1 MWIEYRYEDGSTWQ
15 GCPDDQTHELKIWA
29 HEKEG
34 FSWRVVTADVDAN
47 TPEGWSATL
56 DDAKRH
62 AETAYME
69 WYGYSCLV
77 GELEVS
83 LQALKEENAMLRDTN
98 RELREARTLDNDEAA
113 RLYDFARNKGEAL
126 ERQAVVAWLR
136 GRNFL
141 KWEADAIE
149 RGEHRREEGA

>member
-1 MWIEYRYEDGSTWQ
+1 MKCI
-15 GCPDDQTHELKIWA
+15 
-29 HEKEG
+29 
-34 FSWRVVTADVDAN
+34 
-47 TPEGWSATL
+47 
-56 DDAKRH
+56 H
-62 AETAYME
+62 AEMD
-69 WYGYSCLV
+69 GDPSQHCSCVSVLREEVERSRALV
-77 GELEVS
+77 AELEVS
-83 LQALKEENAMLRDTN
+83 LQALKEENAMLRDE
-98 RELREARTLDNDEAA
+98 RRIDNEEAA

>member
-1 MWIEYRYEDGSTWQ
+1 MWIEYRYEDGPAWH
-15 GCPDDQTHELKIWA
+15 GHPDDQTHELRIWP

-47 TPEGWSATL
+47 TPQGWSATL

>member
-1 MWIEYRYEDGSTWQ
+1 M
-15 GCPDDQTHELKIWA
+15 IWA

-56 DDAKRH
+56 EDAKRH

-69 WYGYSCLV
+69 WYGYSCVV

-83 LQALKEENAMLRDTN
+83 LQALKEENAMLRDE
-98 RELREARTLDNDEAA
+98 RRIDNEEAA

-136 GRNFL
+136 GNRACCEHASYVVHCASRL
-141 KWEADAIE
+141 AADEVE